1 MVRSRARLAVVEVL
15 QPDLPGIL
23 DGMTDPQPGRG
34 DAGHA
39 HEDSHGPGAGPAHPH
54 GPGPLG
60 RLRHLVRPHSHEAAD
75 RVDAAMEASA
85 EGMRALWISL
95 AVLAVTALVQ
105 AAV

>member
-15 QPDLPGIL
+15 QPEVPGIL
-23 DGMTDPQPGRG
+23 DVMTDPQPGRG

-39 HEDSHGPGAGPAHPH
+39 RGTGHAHEAGRAPGPGAAPAPAHGPGA
-54 GPGPLG
+54 LG

-95 AVLAVTALVQ
+95 AVL
-105 AAV
+105 